1 MAHPSARVILGLQD
15 FSGAD
20 YTARWK
26 VTHWKSVNTR
36 AFFRTNPEG
45 AWITLTLLED
55 YIVQG
60 FTGGLEPILAK
71 APF

>member
-1 MAHPSARVILGLQD
+1 MTR
-15 FSGAD
+15 
-20 YTARWK
+20 
-26 VTHWKSVNTR
+26 R

>member
-1 MAHPSARVILGLQD
+1 MR
-15 FSGAD
+15 
-20 YTARWK
+20 
-26 VTHWKSVNTR
+26 R

-45 AWITLTLLED
+45 AWITSGLLED

-71 APF
+71 ASF